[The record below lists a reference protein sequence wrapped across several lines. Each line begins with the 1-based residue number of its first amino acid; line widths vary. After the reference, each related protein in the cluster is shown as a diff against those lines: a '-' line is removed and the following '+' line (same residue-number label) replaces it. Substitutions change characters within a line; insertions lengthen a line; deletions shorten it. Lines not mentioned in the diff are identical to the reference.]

1 MVTNSAKRE
10 MRTTIRKIENLLTKV
25 YEGKTVQ
32 ENDLDTLLRYWE
44 YEYAKIKQLI
54 ELRDSGQ
61 ASIPLKEWF
70 ALTQRK
76 VKEYRFQF
84 ED

>member
-1 MVTNSAKRE
+1 

-25 YEGKTVQ
+25 YEGKRVQ
-32 ENDLDTLLRYWE
+32 EDDLDTLLRYWE
-44 YEYAKIKQLI
+44 YEYAKIKRLMEI
-54 ELRDSGQ
+54 RDNGQ
-61 ASIPLKEWF
+61 ASIPLGEWF
-70 ALTQRK
+70 ALTKRK